1 MCAPEV
7 DRAPLSTGGAG
18 EGRVRE
24 RAMEAAAAS
33 LPGLKRESPPPP
45 PPPPSAGASSRVW
58 RLSNLV
64 MAVFFGLAGAVQV
77 GDGAALGVGGG
88 REKCARSSLAV
99 CGWAK
104 VNDPDPGLWI
114 VAYSVPAALTL
125 VVGLSPPIADNI
137 VWRSLSD
144 LHSAACLVGSAILG
158 YSLFTNAQKS
168 ILHEEEGRYV
178 IISFF
183 LHSFHIVNLPLKLEV
198 SFQQSDSHETL
209 TIGLLRTRSQQ
220 ASRPP
225 QKHRIKV
232 LKSLVQIQQRC
243 SCVKLL
249 NKKKSQQIFPTI

>member
-114 VAYSVPAALTL
+114 TILCGGVCQIYIQLLVLWVLPSWGIPCLLMLRKASCMRKKAEKLTSDTSYGSYL
-125 VVGLSPPIADNI
+125 V
-137 VWRSLSD
+137 
-144 LHSAACLVGSAILG
+144 C
-158 YSLFTNAQKS
+158 
-168 ILHEEEGRYV
+168 
-178 IISFF
+178 
-183 LHSFHIVNLPLKLEV
+183 
-198 SFQQSDSHETL
+198 
-209 TIGLLRTRSQQ
+209 
-220 ASRPP
+220 
-225 QKHRIKV
+225 
-232 LKSLVQIQQRC
+232 
-243 SCVKLL
+243 
-249 NKKKSQQIFPTI
+249 

>member
-168 ILHEEEGRYV
+168 ILHEEEGREL
-178 IISFF
+178 F
-183 LHSFHIVNLPLKLEV
+183 
-198 SFQQSDSHETL
+198 
-209 TIGLLRTRSQQ
+209 GLLIVTVWMSLCRRSANPRKSCSWVMWDPLEQRGSGAAGEIPWVGFTWPLQ
-220 ASRPP
+220 SSSPFPP
-225 QKHRIKV
+225 
-232 LKSLVQIQQRC
+232 L
-243 SCVKLL
+243 
-249 NKKKSQQIFPTI
+249 